1 MFRLFLQHK
10 DHYTFIGRCF
20 TFFIFFMSEDHVR
33 ETLIKTEI
41 DRFLTLID
49 ITIIPSLVP
58 NSVTPWTFF
67 VAIRISAKIM
77 TIYIIVWFDFH
88 SMRIIFIPCL
98 TFKSALSKVSIGG
111 HSPDTG
117 PGGPSRFETIPEC
130 GHADRDTNSFQYN
143 LSIQLW
149 LSLRSKP
156 VAKASF

>member
-1 MFRLFLQHK
+1 MFRLFLLRK
-10 DHYTFIGRCF
+10 DHYTFIGRFF
-20 TFFIFFMSEDHVR
+20 TFFIFFMSEDQVR
-33 ETLIKTEI
+33 ETLIKTKI

-49 ITIIPSLVP
+49 ITVIPSLVS

-77 TIYIIVWFDFH
+77 TIYIIVWFEFH

-98 TFKSALSKVSIGG
+98 TFKSALSKVSMVG
-111 HSPDTG
+111 HLPDTG

-156 VAKASF
+156 VAKVSF